1 METDETGAGWGGDTG
16 EGLRAAAAELA
27 GLDRAARELSQSV
40 GTGLRG
46 ALEQAALGGRRFSD
60 SLRAV
65 ASELARTALRGAL
78 TPVQNAVGAGVE
90 GLMRQGAAALVGAAG
105 FRDGAAFSA
114 GRVRAF
120 AQGGVVQ
127 GPHVFAMPGGLG
139 MMGEAGPEAIL
150 PLARGADGRLGVR
163 GGGGGG
169 SVQVTINIAT
179 PDVAGFE
186 RSRAQISASVAR
198 AVDAARRRM

>member
-1 METDETGAGWGGDTG
+1 MDDERFAWSAEAG
-16 EGLRAAAAELA
+16 EGLRSAISELA
-27 GLDRAARELSQSV
+27 GVDRAARDLSQSV
-40 GTGLRG
+40 GQGLRG
-46 ALEQAALGGRRFSD
+46 ALEQAALGGRRLSD

-65 ASELARTALRGAL
+65 ASDLARSALRGAL
-78 TPVQNAVGAGVE
+78 APVQTAVAEGVG
-90 GLMRQGAAALVGAAG
+90 GLMRQGAAALIGATG
-105 FRDGAAFSA
+105 FRDGAAFSQ

-127 GPHVFAMPGGLG
+127 GAHAFPMRGGIGVL
-139 MMGEAGPEAIL
+139 GEAGPEAIL

-163 GGGGGG
+163 GGGGG
-169 SVQVTINIAT
+169 VQVIVNIAT